1 MTNENRQRETPCKI
15 CLLSLAGLG
24 LLGLALMAPNIGGHQ
39 GSFFSVAMQCTWRDL
54 IELPAAW
61 CSVKI
66 ILLSAGLF
74 LLIEST
80 GTFLAAKKIKSLV
93 LPVFLMQAVPCLGF
107 LLGGYY
113 LIKSLL

>member
-1 MTNENRQRETPCKI
+1 MTNENRQREI
-15 CLLSLAGLG
+15 LRHIRFLSLTGLG
-24 LLGLALMAPNIGGHQ
+24 LLAFALLAPNIGERQ

-54 IELPAAW
+54 WELPAAW

-66 ILLSAGLF
+66 ILLSTGLF

-80 GTFLAAKKIKSLV
+80 GTVLAIKKIKSLV
-93 LPVFLMQAVPCLGF
+93 LPVSLMQAVPCLGF
-107 LLGGYY
+107 FFGGYY